1 MNNAIEFVE
10 LVRKLSRIL
19 DRIYNMY
26 LPNITIAKYRAKDK
40 SNTYQKKTTIRVT
53 QMSLLEALNDLS
65 WYTSQ
70 EDHVSEEG
78 VPQVVLA
85 RYLGVDTATMCRNV
99 NLLID
104 GIIEPW
110 VIVKQ
115 YNKKV
120 KLISISPKGRE
131 ILALAKEALS
141 KVNEDTLK
149 RVQKEE
155 ITKHVNLKDMCEQLQ
170 LLGSLL
176 TPLIIEKKIKKSK
189 SKNKK

>member
-10 LVRKLSRIL
+10 LARKLSRIL